1 MNPIV
6 EDILMHY
13 GMPRRSGRYPYGS
26 GENPYQHSGDFL
38 SRVQE
43 LKKSGMSETDIAKNM
58 GLTTTQLRTQMS
70 LAKDERR
77 ALQVATAKGLR
88 EKGYSLNEIAAKM
101 GFSNDSSVRSLLNES
116 SETRMNQA
124 KATADILRKLIK
136 EKGMIDVGTGVEREL
151 GVSKEKL
158 NQALYMLELEG
169 YPIYGGGVPQVTNPG
184 KQTNI
189 KVICPPGTEHKDIYD
204 FENVHSVKDY
214 ISYDNGESF
223 RKAFEY
229 PASMDSKRLQIRYA
243 DQGGVDK
250 DGVIELRRGVK
261 DLSLGESHYAQV
273 RIMVDGTHYLKGM
286 AVYSDNMPDGVDV
299 IFNTNK
305 KSGTPTK
312 DVLKK
317 IKDDP
322 DNPFGSLIKE
332 HGGQSYYDDP
342 KGKYTDPVT
351 GKKQSLSLINKR
363 AEEGDWGEWSKT
375 LPSQFLSKQSLTLIK
390 KQLGLAKADKQSE
403 YDEICSLTNPTVKKA
418 LLKSFADDCDAA
430 AVHLQAAALPR
441 QRYQVILPLTTIKDN
456 EVYAPNY
463 KDGETVA
470 LIRYP
475 HGGTFEIPILRV
487 NNKLAEGKQRQ
498 FFIAVM
504 MPEPIRKL
512 FIKSRLALRLNAM
525 ATTQWQTELSGCTSS
540 LYLMVYSIR
549 ASHPVLT

>member
-1 MNPIV
+1 MNSIV

-88 EKGYSLNEIAAKM
+88 EKGYSLNEIADKM
-101 GFSNDSSVRSLLNES
+101 GFANDSSVRSLLNET
-116 SETRMNQA
+116 SENRMNQA
-124 KATADILRKLIK
+124 KATADVLRKLIE

-204 FENVHSVKDY
+204 FENVHSVRDY

-223 RKAFEY
+223 RKSFEY

-261 DLSLGESHYAQV
+261 DLSLGDSHYAQV

-363 AEEGDWGEWSKT
+363 AEERWASENGPFGIEKVIQGAKTESVPLGELKKLSEERMLLFDEDLMTFAMGNCIT
-375 LPSQFLSKQSLTLIK
+375 LE
-390 KQLGLAKADKQSE
+390 D
-403 YDEICSLTNPTVKKA
+403 TNGNRK
-418 LLKSFADDCDAA
+418 LLKKRYEQKIDAVA
-430 AVHLQAAALPR
+430 AMMDAYIAFKANR
-441 QRYQVILPLTTIKDN
+441 
-456 EVYAPNY
+456 EA
-463 KDGETVA
+463 
-470 LIRYP
+470 
-475 HGGTFEIPILRV
+475 FE
-487 NNKLAEGKQRQ
+487 
-498 FFIAVM
+498 
-504 MPEPIRKL
+504 
-512 FIKSRLALRLNAM
+512 
-525 ATTQWQTELSGCTSS
+525 
-540 LYLMVYSIR
+540 
-549 ASHPVLT
+549 